1 MKLMS
6 VGELD
11 HLTKDDFRFWMRP
24 ALKSYYTS
32 KIDFLKESILEIVP
46 KHLTIDILRTAMGHQ
61 DYSFDIE
68 RLNEALYKPMCQYI
82 KVSGKL
88 FRPLI
93 SCIFIEGYGKKSD
106 QFKNILAI
114 SEIIHSCSLILDDIA
129 DSSQL
134 RRGNPC
140 SHLIY
145 GIPQAA
151 NASSA
156 MTFFTFRLLQ
166 SDLLVLNNKQ
176 KIQLY
181 EALLWEHY
189 ITSVGSALDLG
200 WTREKIYEINE
211 DEYIQHILFRSSS
224 YTYRHAARLGAIV
237 GEADDSDL
245 KSIFQYGSMIGVAFQ
260 FIDDI
265 LNLKPGSDNWGKVL
279 GEDITEG
286 KRSPLVLHTIKEA
299 SASDRTRLLKIL
311 DSKETDPLIL
321 LEAISIL
328 EKYDAFNVVKKKAD
342 LFAEKACTD
351 ILKTKLSDE
360 YKEIL
365 VDLAW
370 YVVERKI

>member
-1 MKLMS
+1 M
-6 VGELD
+6 
-11 HLTKDDFRFWMRP
+11 
-24 ALKSYYTS
+24 
-32 KIDFLKESILEIVP
+32 
-46 KHLTIDILRTAMGHQ
+46 LRIAFGH
-61 DYSFDIE
+61 DSHSFDLG

-82 KVSGKL
+82 KVRGKL
-88 FRPLI
+88 LRPLI

-106 QFKNILAI
+106 HFKAILAI

-140 SHLIY
+140 AHLVY
-145 GIPQAA
+145 GIPRAA

-156 MTFFTFRLLQ
+156 MTFFTFRILQ
-166 SDLLVLNNKQ
+166 SDLLILDNKQ
-176 KIQLY
+176 KTQLF

-200 WTREKIYEINE
+200 WTKEKINEIPE

-224 YTYRHAARLGAIV
+224 YTYRHAARIGAIA
-237 GEADDSDL
+237 GGADDSDL
-245 KSIFQYGSMIGVAFQ
+245 KNIFQYSSMIGVAFQ

-265 LNLKPGSDNWGKVL
+265 LNLKPESENWGKII

-286 KRSPLVLHTIKEA
+286 KRSLLVLHTIKEA
-299 SASDRTRLLKIL
+299 SDSDRTRLLKIL
-311 DSKETDPLIL
+311 DSKETDPFIL
-321 LEAISIL
+321 QEAISIL
-328 EKYDAFNVVKKKAD
+328 EKYDSFNIVKKKAK
-342 LFAEKACTD
+342 LFVEKACEN
-351 ILKTKLSDE
+351 IQKTKLSDE
-360 YKEIL
+360 YKELL